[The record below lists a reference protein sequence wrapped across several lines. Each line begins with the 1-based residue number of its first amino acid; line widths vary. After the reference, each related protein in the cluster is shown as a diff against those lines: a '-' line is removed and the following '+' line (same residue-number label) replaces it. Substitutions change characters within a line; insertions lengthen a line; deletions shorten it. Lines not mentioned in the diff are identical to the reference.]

1 MIRELADQG
10 PCVIVGRCSDYV
22 LSERTDCIKIFVHAD
37 LASRVKRC
45 VEEYHIPSEDMERR
59 IIQMD
64 RGRSNY
70 YNFYTGH
77 TWGEMRRYDLTINS
91 SAIGIQGGVDLIADL
106 IRARDAET
114 ERVQGAQADV

>member
-1 MIRELADQG
+1 MG
-10 PCVIVGRCSDYV
+10 
-22 LSERTDCIKIFVHAD
+22 
-37 LASRVKRC
+37 
-45 VEEYHIPSEDMERR
+45 RR